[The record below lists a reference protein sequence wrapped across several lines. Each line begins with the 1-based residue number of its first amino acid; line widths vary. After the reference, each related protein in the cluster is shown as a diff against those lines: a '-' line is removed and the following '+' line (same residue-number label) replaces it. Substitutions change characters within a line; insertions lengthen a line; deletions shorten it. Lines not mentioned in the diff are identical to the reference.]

1 MDHNMNDNT
10 LSESIRRQHDALR
23 GHLEKPMRDLAHRLA
38 PLWGNADDI
47 DSALNQAISTCDD
60 LPCNLVYVVD
70 QDRRQVSANV
80 APATTDVS
88 ARGQD
93 LSKRPYFASVKPIDG
108 CALSGVYISRATRT
122 SCVTAVCEI
131 RSDDTPESSL
141 LGYLAADFELRALPQ
156 PEAAS
161 QDRRVWMQVKGDP
174 SIRGTLF
181 QQTRTHSAM
190 DDRMEEVV
198 DLITEL
204 MTERGIFHGKLHFSS
219 ARATMWLYDDPYR
232 YRVHPIQEILDPNLC
247 LAYPRRPY
255 PEQAIVPADQVRVI
269 FERFARLRSADET
282 IYLRAASLNTING
295 IVGLNFSCDGSHYM
309 PYEEFLSKGES
320 FWFGEAVVC
329 PIPG

>member
-1 MDHNMNDNT
+1 MNDNT
-10 LSESIRRQHDALR
+10 LSNTIRREHDALR
-23 GHLEKPMRDLAHRLA
+23 GHLEAPMRDLATQLA
-38 PLWGNADDI
+38 PLWGDLDAI
-47 DSALNQAISTCDD
+47 DTELNRAMSTCDE
-60 LPCNLVYVVD
+60 LPCNLVYVVSPD
-70 QDRRQVSANV
+70 GQQVSSNV
-80 APATTDVS
+80 TPEQTDLT

-93 LSKRPYFASVKPIDG
+93 LSTRPYFSSMAPING
-108 CALSGVYISRATRT
+108 CALSGVYISRTTRR

-131 RSDDTPESSL
+131 HEANDRSKPL
-141 LGYLAADFELRALPQ
+141 LGYLAADFELRDLPQ
-156 PEAAS
+156 PELAS
-161 QDRRVWMQVKGDP
+161 EDRRVWMQVKGDP
-174 SIRGTLF
+174 AIRGTLF

-198 DLITEL
+198 DLMTEL

-219 ARATMWLYDDPYR
+219 ARSTMWLYDDPYR

-269 FERFARLRSADET
+269 FERFARLRSADEI

-309 PYEEFLSKGES
+309 PFEEFLDKGDA
-320 FWFGEAVVC
+320 FWFGEAVSC
-329 PIPG
+329 PISG